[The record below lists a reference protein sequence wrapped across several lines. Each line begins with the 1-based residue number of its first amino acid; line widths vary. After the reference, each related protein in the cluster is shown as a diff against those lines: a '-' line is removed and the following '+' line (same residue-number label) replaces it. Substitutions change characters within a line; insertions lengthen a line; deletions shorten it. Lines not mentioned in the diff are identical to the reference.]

1 MNDVSSALES
11 AFPVPIT
18 EERPWAAFAV
28 CRDRDPDVFFP
39 VTPQGEREA
48 IRMCQGCPVQTDCL
62 EFAITARVRFGV
74 WGGMT
79 EKQRLRMVRKSG

>member
-1 MNDVSSALES
+1 MNDLFEAVTTGLE
-11 AFPVPIT
+11 APIT

-39 VTPQGEREA
+39 VTEDGEPEA
-48 IRMCQGCPVQTDCL
+48 ITICRGCPVRLDCL
-62 EFAITARVRFGV
+62 DFALEAKVRFGV

-79 EKQRLRMVRKSG
+79 EKQRRSLNRRIA